1 MSSAV
6 RDQLASPRAPRPY
19 ESTESSRTLD
29 PQAPDAV
36 GDDACLEWLWIERF
50 SLDGRHAEC
59 PSCQRTRRFHRVRGR
74 ASYSCDSCGHH
85 VFARVG
91 TPFER
96 SRLSLQLWFRAVRDV
111 ERDPSI
117 DARMLAARLGT
128 TITTADR
135 MRERI
140 AVHGVSSDGPLLNR
154 IAAWVDR
161 WPDAADGA
169 SPIESRRDVSNDIRP
184 RILDA
189 TIRAIVRRGYPDVRM
204 RDVAAEANV
213 STAAIH
219 YHFSTKNDLLFA
231 ALQRS
236 MRNWFDVLDAVVRS
250 DDDPVHKLAAALL
263 YATIDSP
270 DRVDQIVWMEL
281 ARLAL
286 RDPIWASEMER
297 LCLRWDARL
306 RAIVQEGVDKGRFAC
321 AGTVDDAVIRI
332 QGLIDGLA
340 ERVML
345 AYDDSSSDRVRRL
358 IREAAAREVGVEP
371 DALAPRSE

>member
-1 MSSAV
+1 
-6 RDQLASPRAPRPY
+6 
-19 ESTESSRTLD
+19 
-29 PQAPDAV
+29 
-36 GDDACLEWLWIERF
+36 
-50 SLDGRHAEC
+50 
-59 PSCQRTRRFHRVRGR
+59 
-74 ASYSCDSCGHH
+74 
-85 VFARVG
+85 
-91 TPFER
+91 
-96 SRLSLQLWFRAVRDV
+96 VRDV

-117 DARMLAARLGT
+117 DARTLAAKLGT
-128 TITTADR
+128 TVTTANR
-135 MRERI
+135 MRQRI
-140 AVHGVSSDGPLLNR
+140 AVHSRRYDAHVQGR
-154 IAAWVDR
+154 IATWVDR
-161 WPDAADGA
+161 WADEADSA
-169 SPIESRRDVSNDIRP
+169 SSIESRRELRNDIRP

-189 TIRAIVRRGYPDVRM
+189 TVRAIVRRGYPNVRM
-204 RDVAAEANV
+204 RDVAAEAGV

-236 MRNWFDVLDAVVRS
+236 MRKWFDALDAVVHS
-250 DDDPVHKLAAALL
+250 NDDPVHKLAAALL

-306 RAIVQEGVDKGRFAC
+306 RAIVQEGVDKDRFTC
-321 AGTVDDAVIRI
+321 IGTVEDAVIRI

-345 AYDDSSSDRVRRL
+345 AYDDSSPERVRRL